1 MDDVGEI
8 NGRRLYTELRLDYR
22 LKLWAVT
29 SASRAIS
36 AVAELLVQLVRTNL
50 KTTFLFNV
58 FLCFFIKIRFW
69 CILRL

>member
-58 FLCFFIKIRFW
+58 FCVFS
-69 CILRL
+69 